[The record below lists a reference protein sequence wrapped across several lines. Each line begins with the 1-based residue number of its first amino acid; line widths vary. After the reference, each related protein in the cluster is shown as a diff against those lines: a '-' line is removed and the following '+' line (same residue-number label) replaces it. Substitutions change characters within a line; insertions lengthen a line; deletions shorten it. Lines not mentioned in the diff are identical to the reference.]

1 MPIKEAVL
9 AEISREVP
17 EKFNGRTGFV
27 MNAYGCSVFEEYI
40 SSGRFVYTAFN
51 NDSGQSV
58 LIERRR
64 TPLSDKKD
72 ALVKF
77 ALKVR
82 DSRVGGLGRLEVA
95 PGVSL
100 TKLKT
105 IVTALFREI
114 LPSYGYKIREEQ
126 IALAEELLDALTGRR
141 TLLAEAPTGLGK
153 SLVIVIIG
161 LLVRRSQYNKTWS
174 GSFFPGMSCVEW
186 ERMGVLVSTSSIAL
200 QKAIHTEVI
209 PGLSDIFMDW
219 GVIREPITSALRKG
233 RSHHVCEYNL
243 NEYLPFTKNDKTR
256 KELERIAFDGRVIDL
271 GGVDSLTS
279 EVKSKISVPSKC
291 VKNCPYKDD
300 CRYLAFRD
308 TVSKTGYDFIIGNHN
323 LLLQDMRL
331 RAEGKGQTLQPFQAL
346 ILDES
351 HALLKVARDM
361 YGTKFTADAIPEVTN
376 SLRKLN
382 FTPREKPETDGW
394 KVIRDSVYTLS
405 DKLYET
411 NKRLFSR
418 ENAGDDC
425 DLPLR
430 NIREFA
436 DLLCRYLS
444 ESEPFKVE
452 RDERLKHGLI
462 WELQKIS
469 KAANEL
475 SSGDGM
481 VRWFEARDEKRSGVG
496 GVPKD
501 LDKRIYADL
510 WSRGIPTMLTS
521 GTLSVGGDFSA
532 LKQSLGL
539 NNRNLRLT
547 EATHSSPFNYKENCL
562 LYLSKN
568 VPDYRAD
575 SYIAKLTDEVERLIT
590 VSNGHTAVLFTS
602 YHSMLIV
609 HNKLKDRLPSMKD
622 KFFVL
627 ERGSSTA
634 IDSFKASGNG
644 VLFACGSM
652 WTGIDCPGDILSM
665 LIIVKLPFAE
675 PDAISEY
682 ERSKYPTF
690 GAYLQDVLTP
700 EMLLTL
706 RQGHGRGFRTEDDT
720 CVVAICDIRAADG
733 FPYNKPVVAALPDC
747 RVTSAIDD
755 VDTFLKAVKSA
766 EYWD

>member
-9 AEISREVP
+9 AEISREIP
-17 EKFNGRTGFV
+17 KKFIGRDGFV
-27 MNAYGCSVFEEYI
+27 MNVYGCSVFEEYI
-40 SSGRFVYTAFN
+40 SSGRVVYTAFN
-51 NDSGQSV
+51 NDSGKSA

-64 TPLSDKKD
+64 TPLSDKAD
-72 ALVKF
+72 TLVKF

-82 DSRVGGLGRLEVA
+82 DSSVGGLGRLEVA
-95 PGVSL
+95 EGVPLS
-100 TKLKT
+100 KLKI
-105 IVTALFREI
+105 IVRELFREI
-114 LPSYGYKIREEQ
+114 LPKCGYKIREEQ
-126 IALAEELLDALTGRR
+126 IGLAEELLDALTGRR

-153 SLVIVIIG
+153 SLVIVLVG
-161 LLVRRSQYNKTWS
+161 LIVRRSQYNRTWS

-186 ERMGVLVSTSSIAL
+186 ERMGVLVSTSGVAL
-200 QKAIHTEVI
+200 QRAMHTEVI
-209 PGLSDIFMDW
+209 PGLSDILVDW
-219 GVIREPITSALRKG
+219 GVIREPITSVLRKG

-243 NEYLPFTKNDKTR
+243 NEYIPFAKNDKV
-256 KELERIAFDGRVIDL
+256 ELERIACDGRVIDL
-271 GGVDSLTS
+271 GGVNSLTS
-279 EVKSKISVPSKC
+279 EVKSKISVPAKC

-308 TVSKTGYDFIIGNHN
+308 KVSKTGYDFVIGNHN

-331 RAEGKGQTLQPFQAL
+331 RAEGNGQTLQPFQAP

-361 YGTKFTADAIPEVTN
+361 YGAKFSIPAIPDVTKA
-376 SLRKLN
+376 LRKLN
-382 FTPREKPETDGW
+382 FAPLSAPETDSW
-394 KVIRDSVYTLS
+394 KVNRDSVYKLS

-418 ENAGDDC
+418 ENAGDAC

-430 NIREFA
+430 NIREFS

-469 KAANEL
+469 KAASEL

-481 VRWFEARDEKRSGVG
+481 VRWFEARDEKRTAVG

-501 LDKRIYADL
+501 LDERLYADL

-539 NNRNLRLT
+539 INKNIRLT
-547 EATHSSPFNYKENCL
+547 EVTHRSPFNYADNCL

-575 SYIAKLTDEVERLIT
+575 NYIAKLTDEIERLTTI
-590 VSNGHTAVLFTS
+590 SNGHAAVLFTS
-602 YHSMLIV
+602 YHSMSVV
-609 HNKLKDRLPSMKD
+609 HKRLKERNHSMKD
-622 KFFVL
+622 FVL
-627 ERGSSTA
+627 ERGSSNA
-634 IDSFKASGNG
+634 IDRFKASGNG

-652 WTGIDCPGDILSM
+652 WTGIDCPGNILSM
-665 LIIVKLPFAE
+665 LIIVKLPFSE

-706 RQGHGRGFRTEDDT
+706 RQGHGRGFRTETDT
-720 CVVAICDIRAADG
+720 CVVAICDIRAAEG
-733 FPYNKPVVAALPDC
+733 YPYFKPVVVALPDC
-747 RVTSAIDD
+747 CVTDDINDIDP
-755 VDTFLKAVKSA
+755 FLRAKKSA
-766 EYWD
+766 EYFK